1 MKKSGKMS
9 MVIPGLVVFA
19 MLGLTLQSLGVD
31 LGAVGP
37 IVEQWWPATLL
48 LAYGKKLMCCCCGK

>member
-1 MKKSGKMS
+1 MKKSGMMHK
-9 MVIPGLVVFA
+9 VIPGLVVVA
-19 MLGLTLQSLGVD
+19 MLGLTLQALGVD

-48 LAYGKKLMCCCCGK
+48 IAYGTKLMCGCCK